1 MISAYRA
8 GLAAGSSADH
18 PYKDAEALA
27 QAALNERKRLGVAH
41 TVPEEDF
48 LRGFIDGYR
57 APVTGSDGLQLFV
70 QQNGYER
77 E

>member
-8 GLAAGSSADH
+8 GLVAGSAIDH
-18 PYKDAEALA
+18 PYKDASELAREAL
-27 QAALNERKRLGVAH
+27 QERKRLGVAH

-57 APVTGSDGLQLFV
+57 APVNGSDGLQLYV
-70 QQNGYER
+70 QENG
-77 E
+77 